1 MTTTSGTIGTILH
14 HKGANV
20 WTISPQSTVF
30 EAIQLLAR
38 KNIGALPVV
47 DGDRLVGIFS
57 ERDYTRKV
65 ALEGKSSHTTKVREI
80 ITTDVASLTPH
91 DTVEDA
97 MRIMTEKHIRHLPV
111 MEDGHMVGLISIGDM
126 VNWIISA
133 QSAAIDQMEAY
144 LSGR

>member
-20 WTISPQSTVF
+20 WTISPQATVF
-30 EAIQLLAR
+30 EAIQLLAER
-38 KNIGALPVV
+38 NIGALPVV
-47 DGDRLVGIFS
+47 EGDKLVGIFS

-65 ALEGKSSHTTKVREI
+65 ALEGKTSHHTKVREI
-80 ITTDVASLTPH
+80 LTTNVSTISPN

-97 MRIMTEKHIRHLPV
+97 MRLMSEKHIRHLPV
-111 MEDGHMVGLISIGDM
+111 MENDRMVGFVSIGDM
-126 VNWIISA
+126 VNCIISA

>member
-1 MTTTSGTIGTILH
+1 MTTSSGTIGTILH

-20 WTISPQSTVF
+20 WTISPQATVF

-38 KNIGALPVV
+38 KNVGALPVV
-47 DGDRLVGIFS
+47 EGGKLIGIFS

-65 ALEGKSSHTTKVREI
+65 ALEGKTSHTTKVREI
-80 ITTDVASLTPH
+80 ITTDVTAISPQ

-97 MRIMTEKHIRHLPV
+97 MRLMTEKHIRHLPV
-111 MEDGHMVGLISIGDM
+111 LEDGRMVGLVSIGDM
-126 VNWIISA
+126 VNCIISA
-133 QSAAIDQMEAY
+133 QSATIDQMEAY

>member
-20 WTISPQSTVF
+20 WTISPQATVF

-38 KNIGALPVV
+38 KNVGALPVV
-47 DGDRLVGIFS
+47 EGDKVIGIFS

-80 ITTDVASLTPH
+80 LTTDVASISPH
-91 DTVEDA
+91 ETVEDA

-111 MEDGHMVGLISIGDM
+111 LENGHMVGLISIGDM

-133 QSAAIDQMEAY
+133 QSATLDQMEAY

>member
-14 HKGANV
+14 HKGAVV
-20 WTISPQSTVF
+20 WTISPQATVF
-30 EAIQLLAR
+30 EAIQFLAQ

-47 DGDRLVGIFS
+47 EGDKLVGIFS

-65 ALEGKSSHTTKVREI
+65 ALEGKSSHTTKVLEI
-80 ITTDVASLTPH
+80 ITTNVATISPH

-97 MRIMTEKHIRHLPV
+97 MRLMTENRIRHLPV
-111 MEDGHMVGLISIGDM
+111 MEDGRMIGFVSIGDM
-126 VNWIISA
+126 VNCIISA
-133 QSAAIDQMEAY
+133 QSAAMDQMEAY

>member
-14 HKGANV
+14 HKGAHV
-20 WTISPQSTVF
+20 WTIPPQATVF

-38 KNIGALPVV
+38 KNVGALPVV
-47 DGDRLVGIFS
+47 EGGKLIGIFS

-65 ALEGKSSHTTKVREI
+65 ALEGKTSHTTKVREI
-80 ITTDVASLTPH
+80 ITTDVTAISPQ

-97 MRIMTEKHIRHLPV
+97 MRLMTEKHIRHLPV
-111 MEDGHMVGLISIGDM
+111 LEDGRMVGLVSIGDM
-126 VNWIISA
+126 VNCIISA
-133 QSAAIDQMEAY
+133 QSATIDQMEAY